1 MVTWNEENVVH
12 LLSRAGFGAKPQ
24 EISGWV
30 KRGQA
35 LSVNLLCFQ
44 KGATSKPPGKSNDST
59 QAGLES
65 IETWWFKRM
74 ATANTRRLQE
84 KMCLFWHDHFASSF
98 DVVKNALWMS
108 LQNRVFRLHG
118 LGSFKTL
125 VFEVTRDPAMLEF
138 LDGKTNTKN
147 RPNENYGREL
157 QELFVLGVT
166 DLNGTENYTQNDV
179 VQLARCLTGWQIVSD
194 EGVFTPSRFDGG
206 NKTLFSGKSYQV
218 GPANIGL
225 VDSSGA
231 LLPGP
236 QNLIDALFG
245 HRDSDGERTMP
256 RFLAKK
262 LWEYFAYPNPSK
274 ALLDEIVVPFVGAGN
289 PDTDFV
295 ISNLLQAIFLHDE
308 FYSDQAKSST
318 VKNPVEYAA
327 SAMRALRVT
336 SNYKPIPEHLLAMG
350 MELFNPPSVNGW
362 NQGLAWLSSGQ
373 LLSRFAFG
381 QAIAAGRITS
391 TDGFKLVPK
400 QSFDDSSTSADAV
413 VDQLL
418 AKLHVA
424 DAVPPGARQALI
436 DYFEGATNF
445 KDPAV
450 VEKKVRGAI
459 ALMLELPEFQLH

>member
-1 MVTWNEENVVH
+1 MQQTGPRSGASTFPTPRPSRSPTSIDRIGARGGSMVTWNEENVVH

-236 QNLIDALFG
+236 QNLI
-245 HRDSDGERTMP
+245 E
-256 RFLAKK
+256 
-262 LWEYFAYPNPSK
+262 

-413 VDQLL
+413 
-418 AKLHVA
+418 
-424 DAVPPGARQALI
+424 
-436 DYFEGATNF
+436 
-445 KDPAV
+445 
-450 VEKKVRGAI
+450 
-459 ALMLELPEFQLH
+459 